1 VAGRASDTPWV
12 HGWAYSQSHLCGCC
26 RPASGHTVRGV
37 SERGGCCRPA
47 SGHTVRGV
55 SERGGCC
62 RPASGH
68 TVRGVSESLRVDQ
81 QLTNGSSNREL
92 DKSKVQVLVI
102 AFFIFLSAMSP
113 RFSLV
118 LDPKGRLGGKAER
131 DCEEFDND
139 GGILG

>member
-1 VAGRASDTPWV
+1 MAGRASDTPWV
-12 HGWAYSQSHLCGCC
+12 HGWADSHSYLC
-26 RPASGHTVRGV
+26 
-37 SERGGCCRPA
+37 
-47 SGHTVRGV
+47 
-55 SERGGCC
+55 GCC

-68 TVRGVSESLRVDQ
+68 TVRGVSESLRVHQ

>member
-1 VAGRASDTPWV
+1 VRGVSE
-12 HGWAYSQSHLCGCC
+12 HGWAYSHSHLCGCC

-37 SERGGCCRPA
+37 IEHGWAYSHSHLCGCCRPA
-47 SGHTVRGV
+47 SR
-55 SERGGCC
+55 
-62 RPASGH
+62 H

-81 QLTNGSSNREL
+81 QLTNSLINREL

-102 AFFIFLSAMSP
+102 AFFIVLSAMSP

-131 DCEEFDND
+131 DCEESDND